1 MRFYDVSDVFS
12 GFRLFTENRDS
23 ISRETYFRIVIP
35 WIIHPDYKTAVYFD
49 GDMIIRHDANDIFQ
63 FELGKAYIAAV
74 RDYWGI
80 CTCYI
85 PGDKTAGYRR
95 SLGLD
100 DMDGYVISATLLF
113 NLSLWRKSFILEEV
127 LHLCASREWYQH
139 DQDVINVLCK
149 DRIVYLPSGW
159 GMMQDYGN
167 NHYLPEY
174 LLREL
179 EEYQDD
185 PFVIH
190 FGGNRKP
197 YISRYKENGYAGG
210 SSRRGCFFMGT
221 YVF

>member
-1 MRFYDVSDVFS
+1 M
-12 GFRLFTENRDS
+12 
-23 ISRETYFRIVIP
+23 
-35 WIIHPDYKTAVYFD
+35 YFD

-139 DQDVINVLCK
+139 DHDVINVLCTNT
-149 DRIVYLPSGW
+149 D
-159 GMMQDYGN
+159 
-167 NHYLPEY
+167 H
-174 LLREL
+174 
-179 EEYQDD
+179 
-185 PFVIH
+185 
-190 FGGNRKP
+190 NRL
-197 YISRYKENGYAGG
+197 
-210 SSRRGCFFMGT
+210 
-221 YVF
+221 